1 MERTH
6 PVTAAMYFLSVILIT
21 AIVQSP
27 VFMAEALVCSAVF
40 AFLLNGKTAAR
51 TLFVMLPMALLTA
64 VINLLFSNRGVTV
77 LAKLPSGNS
86 ITLETLI
93 FSLFT
98 GAMTISLVMWFIGLN
113 KCMTSDKTVYLL
125 GKALPSLALLLSMAL
140 RSVPM
145 FARRAKQAAA
155 AQRFVGN
162 DIYEG
167 GLRSRIRSGVHVL
180 SVAVTDTLEH
190 SAYTARSMKYR
201 GYGTARRT
209 AYSIFRFAPSDF
221 IIMSVTVICTTAIII
236 LFASG
241 KAYYLYYPEFI
252 LPLTAF
258 DISADVFWL
267 ILCAMPVAAELYS
280 RFKRRE
286 RNGTL

>member
-21 AIVQSP
+21 TIVQSP

-51 TLFVMLPMALLTA
+51 TLFVMLPMALLAT
-64 VINLLFSNRGVTV
+64 VINLLFSNRGITEI
-77 LAKLPSGNS
+77 AKLPSGNS

-98 GAMTISLVMWFIGLN
+98 GAMTISLI
-113 KCMTSDKTVYLL
+113 MTSDKTVYLL
-125 GKALPSLALLLSMAL
+125 GKALPSLALLLSMTL

-167 GLRSRIRSGVHVL
+167 NFRSRIRSGVHVL

-201 GYGTARRT
+201 GYGTAKRT

-221 IIMSVTVICTTAIII
+221 VIMSVTVICTTAIII

-280 RFKRRE
+280 RFKRSFIIFQICHIPIPARI
-286 RNGTL
+286 

>member
-27 VFMAEALVCSAVF
+27 VFSAAALVCSAVF
-40 AFLLNGKTAAR
+40 AFMLNGKTAAR
-51 TLFVMLPMALLTA
+51 TLLVMLPMVFIAII
-64 VINLLFSNRGVTV
+64 INMLFSNKGVTE

-113 KCMTSDKTVYLL
+113 KCMTSDKTVYLF
-125 GKALPSLALLLSMAL
+125 GRILPSLALLLSMTL
-140 RSVPM
+140 RAVPM

-162 DIYEG
+162 DIYVG
-167 GLRSRIRSGVHVL
+167 SLRSRIKSGVHVL

-201 GYGTARRT
+201 GYGTAKRT
-209 AYSIFRFAPSDF
+209 AYSIFRFAPTDF
-221 IIMSVTVICTTAIII
+221 IVLSVTAICTAAVII

-241 KAYYLYYPEFI
+241 KAY
-252 LPLTAF
+252 
-258 DISADVFWL
+258 
-267 ILCAMPVAAELYS
+267 
-280 RFKRRE
+280 
-286 RNGTL
+286 

>member
-27 VFMAEALVCSAVF
+27 VFSATALVCSAVF
-40 AFLLNGKTAAR
+40 AFMLNGKTAAK
-51 TLFVMLPMALLTA
+51 TLLVMLPMVFLAII
-64 VINLLFSNRGVTV
+64 INLLFSNKGVTELV
-77 LAKLPSGNS
+77 KLPSGNS

-93 FSLFT
+93 FSIFT

-113 KCMTSDKTVYLL
+113 KCMTSDKTVYLF
-125 GKALPSLALLLSMAL
+125 GRILPKLALLLSMTL
-140 RSVPM
+140 RAVPM

-162 DIYEG
+162 DIYAG
-167 GLRSRIRSGVHVL
+167 SLRNRIKSGVHVL

-201 GYGTARRT
+201 GYGTAKRT
-209 AYSIFRFAPSDF
+209 AYSIFRFAPADF
-221 IIMSVTVICTTAIII
+221 VIMSVTAICTAAIII

-252 LPLTAF
+252 LPMTPY
-258 DISADVFWL
+258 DVSADIFWG
-267 ILCAMPVAAELYS
+267 ILCLLPVAAELYS
-280 RFKRRE
+280 DFRRRD
-286 RNGTL
+286 RNAAL